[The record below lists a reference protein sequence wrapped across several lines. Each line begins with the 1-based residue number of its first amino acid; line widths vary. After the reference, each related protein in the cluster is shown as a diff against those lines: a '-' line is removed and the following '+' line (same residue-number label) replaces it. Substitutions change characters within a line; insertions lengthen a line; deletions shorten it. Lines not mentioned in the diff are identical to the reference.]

1 VKKTFLTIALLAAAP
16 AMAQQAATPERQAAV
31 AERGARVMPFD
42 LAATRHIFT
51 KTADGGVQRV
61 VARNPAD
68 TRQVELVRAH
78 LRDIADKFAHGD
90 MSAPAHIHGNAMPG
104 LAQLQAAAPGRIS
117 VSYKEVDGGAD
128 IGYTSADP
136 ALVKA
141 LHDWF
146 DAQVADHGKDAM
158 AGHHHHH

>member
-1 VKKTFLTIALLAAAP
+1 MKKSILAIALIAAVP
-16 AMAQQAATPERQAAV
+16 AMAQQSATPERQAAV
-31 AERGARVMPFD
+31 ATRGAQVMPFD
-42 LAATRHIFT
+42 LAATQHIFT

-68 TRQVELVRAH
+68 ARQVELVRAH
-78 LRDIADKFAHGD
+78 LRDIAGKFARGD
-90 MSAPAHIHGNAMPG
+90 FSDPAQIHGAAMPG
-104 LAQLQAAAPGRIS
+104 LAQLQAAPGS
-117 VSYKEVDGGAD
+117 VKVSYKDVDGGAD
-128 IGYTSADP
+128 VSYASADP

-158 AGHHHHH
+158 AGHHH